1 MKRFETL
8 VIAIPDPTPEEQT
21 EGQARRD
28 REALVHALFHHP
40 WLVHMAEGD
49 WRRGPLVSALPADGS
64 QAAPVTPPAASEG
77 QEPAP
82 VTPTQAA
89 ILMAAVGTLFRDDH
103 AGLGPDHRADPVLRR
118 IREATVSPGF
128 GRPPADSTTLAAL
141 RRIREAIA
149 QGVGGSPPDDASATP
164 PPAPDAID
172 HPAHYTSHPSGI
184 EPIQITRHESFTR
197 GNAIK
202 YLMRAGRKDPDPR
215 TDLRKARRYIDF
227 ELEDLER
234 LVDRPE
240 TRGAPGA

>member
-103 AGLGPDHRADPVLRR
+103 AGLGPEPRA
-118 IREATVSPGF
+118 
-128 GRPPADSTTLAAL
+128 LAAL
-141 RRIREAIA
+141 RRIRAAIA
-149 QGVGGSPPDDASATP
+149 QGVGGSPPADASAAP

-215 TDLRKARRYIDF
+215 TDLKKARRYIDF

>member
-1 MKRFETL
+1 MKRQL
-8 VIAIPDPTPEEQT
+8 VIDLRTAKGMTAIQLAESAQTSESRIYNIERGRHRPRPDE
-21 EGQARRD
+21 ARRW
-28 REALVHALFHHP
+28 AAVL
-40 WLVHMAEGD
+40 G
-49 WRRGPLVSALPADGS
+49 VSPEVAFPDMDF
-64 QAAPVTPPAASEG
+64 PPA
-77 QEPAP
+77 
-82 VTPTQAA
+82 
-89 ILMAAVGTLFRDDH
+89 
-103 AGLGPDHRADPVLRR
+103 
-118 IREATVSPGF
+118 
-128 GRPPADSTTLAAL
+128 
-141 RRIREAIA
+141 
-149 QGVGGSPPDDASATP
+149 DASATP

>member
-103 AGLGPDHRADPVLRR
+103 AGLGPEPRA
-118 IREATVSPGF
+118 
-128 GRPPADSTTLAAL
+128 LAAL

-149 QGVGGSPPDDASATP
+149 QGMGGSPPADASATP

>member
-8 VIAIPDPTPEEQT
+8 VIAIPDPTPEEQV

-49 WRRGPLVSALPADGS
+49 WRRGPLVSALPDDGG

-103 AGLGPDHRADPVLRR
+103 AGLGPEPRA
-118 IREATVSPGF
+118 
-128 GRPPADSTTLAAL
+128 LAAL
-141 RRIREAIA
+141 RRIRDAIA
-149 QGVGGSPPDDASATP
+149 QGVGGSPPADASATP

-184 EPIQITRHESFTR
+184 EPIQITRFESFTR

-234 LVDRPE
+234 RLVDRPE

>member
-64 QAAPVTPPAASEG
+64 QAAPVTPPAAGEG

-103 AGLGPDHRADPVLRR
+103 AGLGPEPRA
-118 IREATVSPGF
+118 
-128 GRPPADSTTLAAL
+128 LAAL

-149 QGVGGSPPDDASATP
+149 QGAGGSPPADASATP

-215 TDLRKARRYIDF
+215 TDLKKARRYIDF

-234 LVDRPE
+234 LVVRPE
-240 TRGAPGA
+240 TRGAPEA

>member
-1 MKRFETL
+1 MSMKRYETL
-8 VIAIPDPTPEEQT
+8 VLAIPDPTPEEQV

-28 REALVHALFHHP
+28 REALVHAVFHHP
-40 WLVHMAEGD
+40 WLIAMDEGD
-49 WRRGPLVSALPADGS
+49 WRRGPLPLVR
-64 QAAPVTPPAASEG
+64 T
-77 QEPAP
+77 
-82 VTPTQAA
+82 
-89 ILMAAVGTLFRDDH
+89 
-103 AGLGPDHRADPVLRR
+103 
-118 IREATVSPGF
+118 
-128 GRPPADSTTLAAL
+128 
-141 RRIREAIA
+141 
-149 QGVGGSPPDDASATP
+149 TP
-164 PPAPDAID
+164 PPLVADLITGGGLPVSPPAGHATATPADAVD

-215 TDLRKARRYIDF
+215 TDLKKARRYIDF

>member
-8 VIAIPDPTPEEQT
+8 VIAIPDPTPEEQV

-49 WRRGPLVSALPADGS
+49 WRRGPLVSAFPDDGG
-64 QAAPVTPPAASEG
+64 QATPVTPPAASEG
-77 QEPAP
+77 QAPA
-82 VTPTQAA
+82 TEAITHAA
-89 ILMAAVGTLFRDDH
+89 ILMA
-103 AGLGPDHRADPVLRR
+103 LRR
-118 IREATVSPGF
+118 IRAS
-128 GRPPADSTTLAAL
+128 
-141 RRIREAIA
+141 IA
-149 QGVGGSPPDDASATP
+149 QEAGGSPPDDASATP

-202 YLMRAGRKDPDPR
+202 YLLRAGRKDPDPR

>member
-49 WRRGPLVSALPADGS
+49 WRRGPLVSALLDHETTTRAV
-64 QAAPVTPPAASEG
+64 AA
-77 QEPAP
+77 
-82 VTPTQAA
+82 
-89 ILMAAVGTLFRDDH
+89 MN
-103 AGLGPDHRADPVLRR
+103 R
-118 IREATVSPGF
+118 IREAFAPSG
-128 GRPPADSTTLAAL
+128 
-141 RRIREAIA
+141 
-149 QGVGGSPPDDASATP
+149 GGSPPADASATP

-215 TDLRKARRYIDF
+215 TDLKKARRYIDF

>member
-49 WRRGPLVSALPADGS
+49 WRRGPLVSALPADGG
-64 QAAPVTPPAASEG
+64 QAAPVTAPTDGERP
-77 QEPAP
+77 EPAP

-89 ILMAAVGTLFRDDH
+89 ILMAAVGTRFRDDH
-103 AGLGPDHRADPVLRR
+103 AGLGPEPRA
-118 IREATVSPGF
+118 
-128 GRPPADSTTLAAL
+128 LAAL

-149 QGVGGSPPDDASATP
+149 QGVGGSPPDAASASP

-234 LVDRPE
+234 RLVDRPE

>member
-28 REALVHALFHHP
+28 REALVHALFHNP

-64 QAAPVTPPAASEG
+64 QAAPATPVRSEPQDQNRMTAPQVAAAMASVGKIFIDEADAPA
-77 QEPAP
+77 
-82 VTPTQAA
+82 V
-89 ILMAAVGTLFRDDH
+89 D
-103 AGLGPDHRADPVLRR
+103 
-118 IREATVSPGF
+118 
-128 GRPPADSTTLAAL
+128 RPYLAAL
-141 RRIREAIA
+141 RRLRAANELAKAGGGAPIA
-149 QGVGGSPPDDASATP
+149 GSSVPDA

-215 TDLRKARRYIDF
+215 TDLKKARRYIDF

>member
-64 QAAPVTPPAASEG
+64 QAAPVTPPPDGKPTDPAEVTAAQVAATRALIGQLFHEG
-77 QEPAP
+77 PA
-82 VTPTQAA
+82 
-89 ILMAAVGTLFRDDH
+89 
-103 AGLGPDHRADPVLRR
+103 GP
-118 IREATVSPGF
+118 SP
-128 GRPPADSTTLAAL
+128 ALAAL
-141 RRIREAIA
+141 RRVNTALA
-149 QGVGGSPPDDASATP
+149 FALAGGGSPPADASATP

-227 ELEDLER
+227 ELEDLEER

>member
-1 MKRFETL
+1 MLKRLHTL
-8 VIAIPDPTPEEQT
+8 VIAIPEPTPEEQV

-28 REALVHALFHHP
+28 RESLVHALFHHP

-49 WRRGPLVSALPADGS
+49 WRRGPLVSAIPADGD
-64 QAAPVTPPAASEG
+64 QAAPVTPPADGKPAAPAEVTAAQVAATRALIGQLFHEG
-77 QEPAP
+77 PA
-82 VTPTQAA
+82 
-89 ILMAAVGTLFRDDH
+89 
-103 AGLGPDHRADPVLRR
+103 GP
-118 IREATVSPGF
+118 SP
-128 GRPPADSTTLAAL
+128 ALAAL
-141 RRIREAIA
+141 RRVNIA
-149 QGVGGSPPDDASATP
+149 LAFALAGGGSPRDDANAL
-164 PPAPDAID
+164 PPAPADAID

-234 LVDRPE
+234 LVVRPE
-240 TRGAPGA
+240 TRGAAEA